1 MLKKETVKGLIIG
14 AAAALTVTTMVT
26 AFSETIEKAISVVF
40 DDYHIYI
47 DGADKSDIP
56 DGKSAFIYDGTTYVP
71 LRYIGESMGKQVT
84 WDGNTKSIYINDDGS
99 KREDVYFAKTGYESV
114 DYVKAD
120 SHVSIYLDDET
131 NDVYLYNGHNVSFDG
146 SITYNLNGLAKT
158 IYGTIDTSETT
169 EDSCEGQ
176 VIFYDQDDNVIY
188 ESPKMRNSTDP
199 ISFEIPVSGVLQL
212 KVRFIQNLPNSGEA
226 PNVIRIKDF
235 RYSK

>member
-84 WDGNTKSIYINDDGS
+84 WDGDTKSIYINDDGS
-99 KREDVYFAKTGYESV
+99 ERKDLYFAKIGYESS
-114 DYVKAD
+114 DEG
-120 SHVSIYLDDET
+120 IYLDGET
-131 NDVYLYNGHNVSFDG
+131 NDVYLNWSAYYNGTDPRAIV
-146 SITYNLNGLAKT
+146 YNLNGLAKT
-158 IYGTIDTSETT
+158 IYGTIDASETVSNEMAGRVT
-169 EDSCEGQ
+169 
-176 VIFYDQDDNVIY
+176 FYDQDDRVLY
-188 ESPKMRNSTDP
+188 QSPMMRNATDP
-199 ISFEIPVSGVLQL
+199 ISFEVPVSGVLQL
-212 KVRFIQNLPNSGEA
+212 KVEFSGYNA
-226 PNVIRIKDF
+226 NDTMYMRIKDF